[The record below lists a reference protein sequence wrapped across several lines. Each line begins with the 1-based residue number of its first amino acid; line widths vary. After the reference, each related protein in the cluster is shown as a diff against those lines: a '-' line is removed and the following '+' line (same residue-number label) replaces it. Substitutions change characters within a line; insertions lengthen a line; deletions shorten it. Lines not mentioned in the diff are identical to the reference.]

1 MRLALV
7 ATLFLAS
14 ATLGVVASADDARS
28 ARAVPP
34 FALDARGGFAIALAD
49 APEPAPGA
57 SPATVATLPP
67 GSFALASETLASPLG
82 REITARVFAAAD
94 DAKLPLMQSGFVL
107 SVSDLALAAAA
118 LAHAAANPRA
128 WDPTSERPTLRSV
141 VDRRPPR
148 ALFAWS
154 PEELEALQDADAAA
168 FAAGEAAVVAAAR
181 RRVLAPLAADRPDL
195 LPIEPSLLTLRAVEW
210 AWAAARSCVEPAPV
224 PGEPTATFE
233 DPARGERPECV
244 LVFGTAGEAAEEG
257 VAVVRLERTRENEGA
272 DMGADGSAEQ
282 GAERGVDGNGAAAT
296 GTILADASL
305 LRASASSS
313 SSSVR
318 VRVSDFSPRARTTK
332 QRLFTRGDAPPVGSN
347 PFDAATVTIDL
358 ADAAASDAGATRVA
372 AAVAAACDSRRR
384 DWLDADADDADAAAD
399 GDSTAMRAPCPR
411 VYGVETETGSDG
423 SDSGMGRAPPEL
435 VAAVG
440 ADGRPNAFSVAAAAV
455 AIDAKSGGKKTRE
468 TRRRLA
474 RRVAA
479 AGAET
484 KVTVRIDEGVGS
496 DATAG
501 EDGGDGGDASSASSA
516 WSASASG
523 WARGGSAGARAS
535 RAASR
540 LSDDAR
546 LSASARAA
554 FGEACAREATRGGA
568 GATTLE
574 EDEASLEAAERDVSG
589 DADPAGG
596 AARERDALRYRVGR
610 KRALRACEAWAR
622 GEEAG
627 AARDAGGERDEL

>member
-1 MRLALV
+1 MHLALA
-7 ATLFLAS
+7 ATLILAS
-14 ATLGVVASADDARS
+14 ATLGVVSSADDARS

-57 SPATVATLPP
+57 SPATVATLPS
-67 GSFALASETLASPLG
+67 GSFVLASEALASPLG
-82 REITARVFAAAD
+82 HEITARVFAAAD

-128 WDPTSERPTLRSV
+128 WDPISDRPTLRSV

-154 PEELEALQDADAAA
+154 PEELESLQDADAAA
-168 FAAGEAAVVAAAR
+168 FAAGEAFVVAAAR
-181 RRVLAPLAADRPDL
+181 RRVLAPIAADRPEL
-195 LPIEPSLLTLRAVEW
+195 LPIDPSLLTLRAVEW

-224 PGEPTATFE
+224 PGEPPATFE

-244 LVFGTAGEAAEEG
+244 LVFGTAGEAAEDG
-257 VAVVRLERTRENEGA
+257 VAVVRLEHTRKHGGA
-272 DMGADGSAEQ
+272 EVGAEVGADGD
-282 GAERGVDGNGAAAT
+282 GVT
-296 GTILADASL
+296 GTIVADASL
-305 LRASASSS
+305 LRAAATTSTVVAAA
-313 SSSVR
+313 R

-332 QRLFTRGDAPPVGSN
+332 QRLFSRGDAPPVGSN

-358 ADAAASDAGATRVA
+358 ANAAASVPGATRVA
-372 AAVAAACDSRRR
+372 VAVADACDLRRR
-384 DWLDADADDADAAAD
+384 DWLDADADDAAAAAD
-399 GDSTAMRAPCPR
+399 GDATAMRAPCPR
-411 VYGVETETGSDG
+411 VFGVEIESGSDD

-440 ADGRPNAFSVAAAAV
+440 ADGRPNAFAVAAAAV
-455 AIDAKSGGKKTRE
+455 ALDAESGVKKTRDV
-468 TRRRLA
+468 RRRLA

-479 AGAET
+479 GGVET
-484 KVTVRIDEGVGS
+484 KVTVRIDEGAGS
-496 DATAG
+496 NATAE
-501 EDGGDGGDASSASSA
+501 EDGAEGGDESSASSASSA
-516 WSASASG
+516 SG
-523 WARGGSAGARAS
+523 RARGGSAGARAS

-574 EDEASLEAAERDVSG
+574 EDEASLEAAERDVSAE
-589 DADPAGG
+589 ADPAGG
-596 AARERDALRYRVGR
+596 AARERDALRYRVAK

-627 AARDAGGERDEL
+627 AARDAEGERDEL

>member
-1 MRLALV
+1 M
-7 ATLFLAS
+7 
-14 ATLGVVASADDARS
+14 
-28 ARAVPP
+28 
-34 FALDARGGFAIALAD
+34 
-49 APEPAPGA
+49 
-57 SPATVATLPP
+57 
-67 GSFALASETLASPLG
+67 
-82 REITARVFAAAD
+82 
-94 DAKLPLMQSGFVL
+94 
-107 SVSDLALAAAA
+107 
-118 LAHAAANPRA
+118 
-128 WDPTSERPTLRSV
+128 
-141 VDRRPPR
+141 
-148 ALFAWS
+148 
-154 PEELEALQDADAAA
+154 
-168 FAAGEAAVVAAAR
+168 
-181 RRVLAPLAADRPDL
+181 
-195 LPIEPSLLTLRAVEW
+195 
-210 AWAAARSCVEPAPV
+210 
-224 PGEPTATFE
+224 
-233 DPARGERPECV
+233 
-244 LVFGTAGEAAEEG
+244 
-257 VAVVRLERTRENEGA
+257 
-272 DMGADGSAEQ
+272 
-282 GAERGVDGNGAAAT
+282 
-296 GTILADASL
+296 
-305 LRASASSS
+305 
-313 SSSVR
+313 
-318 VRVSDFSPRARTTK
+318 
-332 QRLFTRGDAPPVGSN
+332 GSN

-358 ADAAASDAGATRVA
+358 ANAAASDPGATRVA

-399 GDSTAMRAPCPR
+399 GDATAMRAPCPR

-440 ADGRPNAFSVAAAAV
+440 ADGRPNAFAVSAAAV
-455 AIDAKSGGKKTRE
+455 AVDAKSGGKKTRE

-479 AGAET
+479 AGVET

-501 EDGGDGGDASSASSA
+501 EDGGDASSASSA
-516 WSASASG
+516 LSASG

-574 EDEASLEAAERDVSG
+574 EDEASLEAAERDVSA